1 MKRNGEHWT
10 MRASEFMHYINRQDI
25 HLGKNITED
34 EYTHFTVRMV
44 HKRARY
50 QYQIQRRKDEK

>member
-1 MKRNGEHWT
+1 
-10 MRASEFMHYINRQDI
+10 MRASEFMHYINRKDI

-50 QYQIQRRKDEK
+50 QYQIQRRKNEKRTKTT